1 MAEIYANNVRGK
13 LAEPA
18 LAADTSLTLQPGHNF
33 IDPGSNWYRATLFR
47 WEFTSEGIR
56 EFDHEVVKVTA
67 LVGDTLTVER
77 ELEGTARAFDPDTP
91 IELRMTAGTAS
102 DIEARAGQALMDHG
116 EAENPHGQY
125 VPRAGADLGSNDL
138 KARLT
143 HNNGYFYIGAYNS
156 SYGNGQLRVYWND
169 TDKQLNMGG
178 AELRSVKVRNADVTG
193 RKPVTDLELVGE
205 TDIPGTVFAL
215 REDGTSPSFNAD
227 VNAQRASGFHYANS
241 GATNKPEGA
250 NGHLVWLSLGT
261 AYNKFL
267 FLPQNNANRLFIG
280 GNHGSNWSTPTEVW
294 TTENLDIKV
303 TTDDIEFSDDLM
315 IKKPNPW
322 LTLNSRTG
330 GKIGVEQCAGIS
342 LGESG
347 KKGNAVLHLTYTG
360 NGRGHIGMGTVDA
373 ETGLPSNEA
382 MELYYQN
389 RDVKFLG
396 RLELPLGVTLAGA
409 TNGLKISN
417 SSNGDVE
424 IGNRNTG
431 YTHYHSSTGRHYF
444 YGDIHAQGRHVGDG
458 SRLTNLDAG
467 NIKSG
472 TINFNRVPS
481 TSSRFSTSTSHAL
494 NAAAMNAHRTS
505 GDHDGRYAPASGF
518 DAVGSY
524 VLAQYMVNDRKL
536 RGETVPGSDLCPI
549 FTAQNNGAF
558 VSSSIRVSG
567 TWMCMGRAEGTQ
579 LSNVTL
585 WQRIS

>member
-13 LAEPA
+13 LAEPV
-18 LAADTSLTLQPGHNF
+18 LAADTRLTLQPGHNF
-33 IDPGSNWYRATLFR
+33 IDPGSHWYRATLFR

-67 LVGDTLTVER
+67 LAGDSLTVER
-77 ELEGTARAFDPDTP
+77 ELEGTAHAYDPDTP

-193 RKPVTDLELVGE
+193 RKPVTDLDLVGE
-205 TDIPGTVFAL
+205 VGSPATVFAL
-215 REDGTSPSFNAD
+215 ASNGRSPRITDDIHLPHATGTYYGHSAANQP
-227 VNAQRASGFHYANS
+227 VN
-241 GATNKPEGA
+241 
-250 NGHLVWLSLGT
+250 NGHYFFSSVGEN
-261 AYNKFL
+261 YCKFL
-267 FLPQNNANRLFIG
+267 YTPQQSQNRLFIG
-280 GNHGSNWSTPTEVW
+280 GNHNGPWTTPAEVW
-294 TTENLDIKV
+294 TTENLNLSAI
-303 TTDDIEFSDDLM
+303 TSDLYLN
-315 IKKPNPW
+315 KARPW
-322 LTLNSRTG
+322 LTLKSPTTG
-330 GKIGVEQCAGIS
+330 DSGVEQAAGIT
-342 LGESG
+342 LGESVG
-347 KKGNAVLHLTYTG
+347 ASFHITYTG
-360 NGRGHIGMGTVDA
+360 DGRGHIGMGAVNANTA
-373 ETGLPSNEA
+373 LPANEA

-389 RDVKFLG
+389 RDVKFFG
-396 RLELPLGVTLAGA
+396 AINLPESVVLDGVNSGLRVNNN
-409 TNGLKISN
+409 TNGY
-417 SSNGDVE
+417 VV
-424 IGNRNTG
+424 IGNRNSG
-431 YTHYHSSTGRHYF
+431 HTHYDSSNGSHYF
-444 YGDIHAQGRHVGDG
+444 YGRVMVQDGFYGDG
-458 SRLTNLDAG
+458 SHIGSINAN
-467 NIKSG
+467 NITTGS
-472 TINFNRVPS
+472 IDFARVPS
-481 TSSRFSTSTSHAL
+481 TSSRTSSSTSHAL

-524 VLAQYMVNDRKL
+524 VLAQYIINDRKL

-579 LSNVTL
+579 LSNITL